1 MKLVPSSDLMK
12 LKINFPK
19 GLFLV
24 GFTDTLGNG
33 FSAAFWF
40 LIAGFL
46 LPEEYGQ
53 ISYVIGIASLISMA
67 TLFGTQ
73 NTLVVYNAK
82 NIKLNST
89 FNTISML
96 GGLLALVVVGIFQNR
111 LDVGFLILGYI
122 LSILGSGY
130 ILGKKNYKDYT
141 KLVLS
146 QKILTFVLGIGFYFA
161 FGPES
166 IIIALALT
174 YVGYSYIVYRGFRD
188 STFNL
193 SLLKEKLG
201 FVINNYAISV
211 STALDGQIDKLI
223 IAPILGFVLLGNYSL
238 ALQVVTILFVIPGI
252 VFKYTLSHDAT
263 GNRNKKLKMYTILI
277 GVVTCILTIILAPLV
292 IPSLFPKYDDLV
304 PAIQIMSIDVIP
316 ATIAIFYVSK
326 LLGMEKSKYIL
337 IGKLSKISTFVIGF
351 VILGLTYG
359 IIGLAISFVLAQTV
373 EVLIYLSLRK
383 KIPD

>member
-1 MKLVPSSDLMK
+1 MK

-33 FSAAFWF
+33 FAAAFWF
-40 LIAGFL
+40 IIAGFL

-53 ISYVIGIASLISMA
+53 ISYVIGIASLISMV

-122 LSILGSGY
+122 LYILGSGY
-130 ILGKKNYKDYT
+130 ILGKKNYNDYT

-146 QKILTFVLGIGFYFA
+146 QKILTFVLGIGFYFV

-166 IIIALALT
+166 IIFALALS
-174 YVGYSYIVYRGFRD
+174 YIGYSYIVYRGFRD
-188 STFNL
+188 STFNF
-193 SLLKEKLG
+193 SLLKER
-201 FVINNYAISV
+201 AI
-211 STALDGQIDKLI
+211 
-223 IAPILGFVLLGNYSL
+223 
-238 ALQVVTILFVIPGI
+238 
-252 VFKYTLSHDAT
+252 LS
-263 GNRNKKLKMYTILI
+263 
-277 GVVTCILTIILAPLV
+277 
-292 IPSLFPKYDDLV
+292 
-304 PAIQIMSIDVIP
+304 
-316 ATIAIFYVSK
+316 IFS
-326 LLGMEKSKYIL
+326 
-337 IGKLSKISTFVIGF
+337 IGKEPLP
-351 VILGLTYG
+351 
-359 IIGLAISFVLAQTV
+359 A
-373 EVLIYLSLRK
+373 
-383 KIPD
+383 